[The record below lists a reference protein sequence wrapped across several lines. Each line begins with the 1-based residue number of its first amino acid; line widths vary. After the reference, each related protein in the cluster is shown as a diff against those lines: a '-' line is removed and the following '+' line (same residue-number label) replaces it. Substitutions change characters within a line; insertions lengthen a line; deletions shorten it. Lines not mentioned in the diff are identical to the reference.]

1 MDPVSTLAVSALGPV
16 LGVALCA
23 ARRRATDADDRRRL
37 ASVEAG
43 HEEGD
48 WLEALAGQVPLGCVS
63 PDVAARL
70 GALGL
75 LDDEAVGR
83 ARALSGVWR
92 MEPSACPVRWLAVG
106 ACAVATALAGAA
118 TSSLAACAACA
129 MLTSLATLDLWW
141 RRIDAVPCAAVA
153 AAAAAGSGCPAAVAA
168 AGLAVLAAGLLTSR
182 LAGRGAF
189 GVGDAWLAGA
199 LAAVLARCGA
209 TSVLPAM
216 LALLAELVAA
226 RLALGPRA
234 LVPLAPLAVAPAAV
248 AMALGW

>member
-153 AAAAAGSGCPAAVAA
+153 AAAAAGSGCTAAVAT
-168 AGLAVLAAGLLTSR
+168 AGLAVFAAGLPTSR
-182 LAGRGAF
+182 LAGR
-189 GVGDAWLAGA
+189 
-199 LAAVLARCGA
+199 GA